1 MIELTSRRL
10 GVDATVA
17 ADYESFH
24 DGAAIVDLS
33 SRGRM
38 RFHGSGAKDALN
50 GLLTCDVAPLAN
62 GHGAYG
68 AALTNKGKVIADVSV
83 FAMDESFLVEV
94 PSAVWAAWKDLVAK
108 FVNPRLSKRTD
119 ETELTSELGIFGPR
133 ASGIIAA
140 MTGSDTA
147 SLEALPM
154 YGHLTLSVD
163 GIIVNVA
170 RIPDFG
176 VDGYRLLAVRDAF
189 EPLRESAVTLGGRV
203 VCEAAIEAARIE
215 AGRPL
220 WGVDM
225 DDSTLPQEANLE
237 ALNAISYTKGCYTG
251 QETVARL
258 HFRGHVNKRIVGLRI
273 DGSAVP
279 TPGLPLL
286 GDEQKEVGDIRSAIM
301 SPRFGPIALAMVRR
315 EINVGDSVA
324 LAIDGADT
332 RATVSALPFNA

>member
-10 GVDATVA
+10 GVDASVA

-24 DGAAIVDLS
+24 DGAAVVDLS

-38 RFHGSGAKDALN
+38 RFHGNGARDALN
-50 GLLTCDVAPLAN
+50 GLLTCDVAPLTN

-68 AALTNKGKVIADVSV
+68 AALTNKGKVVADVSV

-94 PSAVWAAWKDLVAK
+94 PAAIWPAWKDLVTK

-119 ETELTSELGIFGPR
+119 ETELTCEIGVFGPR
-133 ASGIIAA
+133 AASIVAS
-140 MTGSDTA
+140 MTGSDIA
-147 SLEALPM
+147 SLEALPP
-154 YGHLTLSVD
+154 YGHLTLAVD

-170 RIPDFG
+170 HIPDFG

-189 EPLRESAVTLGGRV
+189 EQLRDGMLTLGGRFV
-203 VCEAAIEAARIE
+203 GDVAIEAARIE

-225 DDSTLPQEANLE
+225 DDTTLPQEANLE

-251 QETVARL
+251 QEVVARL
-258 HFRGHVNKRIVGLRI
+258 HFRGHVNKRVVGLRV
-273 DGSAVP
+273 DGSTVP
-279 TPGLPLL
+279 SRGTSVL
-286 GDEQKEVGDIRSAIM
+286 GPDAKEVGEIRSATM

-315 EINVGDSVA
+315 EVSVGDSVA
-324 LAIDGADT
+324 VAIDGAET
-332 RATVSALPFNA
+332 RATISALPFNG

>member
-10 GVDATVA
+10 GVDAAVA
-17 ADYESFH
+17 ADYEAFH
-24 DGAAIVDLS
+24 DGAAVVDLS
-33 SRGRM
+33 DRGRM
-38 RFHGSGAKDALN
+38 RFHGNGAKDALN
-50 GLLTCDVAPLAN
+50 GLLTCDVAPLTN

-68 AALTNKGKVIADVSV
+68 VALTSKGKVIADVSV

-94 PSAVWAAWKDLVAK
+94 PRAVWSAWKDLVAK

-119 ETELTSELGIFGPR
+119 ETELTCEIGIFGPR
-133 ASGIIAA
+133 AADIIAE
-140 MTGSDTA
+140 MTGSEVIP
-147 SLEALPM
+147 LEELPM
-154 YGHLTLSVD
+154 YAHVTLAMESV
-163 GIIVNVA
+163 IVNVA

-189 EPLRESAVTLGGRV
+189 DQLRDRTIALGGRIV
-203 VCEAAIEAARIE
+203 GAAAIEAARIE

-251 QETVARL
+251 QEIVARL
-258 HFRGHVNKRIVGLRI
+258 HFRGHVNKRVVGLRV

-279 TPGLPLL
+279 SRGTPVL
-286 GDEQKEVGDIRSAIM
+286 GPDAKEVGEIRSSIL
-301 SPRFGPIALAMVRR
+301 SPRFGPIALAMIRR
-315 EINVGDSVA
+315 EVNVGDSVA
-324 LAIDGADT
+324 FSIDGADT

>member
-1 MIELTSRRL
+1 MTSRRL
-10 GVDATVA
+10 GVDASVS

-33 SRGRM
+33 DRGRM
-38 RFHGSGAKDALN
+38 RFHGSGAKEALN

-94 PSAVWAAWKDLVAK
+94 PNAVWPAWKDLVNK

-119 ETELTSELGIFGPR
+119 ETELTCEIGLFGPR
-133 ASGIIAA
+133 AASIVAS
-140 MTGSDTA
+140 MTGSEVA
-147 SLEALPM
+147 ALEALPM
-154 YGHLTLSVD
+154 YGHLTLAAE

-170 RIPDFG
+170 HIPDFG
-176 VDGYRLLAVRDAF
+176 VEGYRLLAVRDAF
-189 EPLRESAVTLGGRV
+189 EQLRDGALRLGGRV
-203 VCEAAIEAARIE
+203 VGAEAVEAARIE

-237 ALNAISYTKGCYTG
+237 ALNAISFTKGCYTG
-251 QETVARL
+251 QEVVARL
-258 HFRGHVNKRIVGLRI
+258 HFRGHVNKRVIGLRVEGSTVPPRGTTVVS
-273 DGSAVP
+273 DG
-279 TPGLPLL
+279 
-286 GDEQKEVGDIRSAIM
+286 KEVGDIRSSVM
-301 SPRFGPIALAMVRR
+301 SPRFGPIALAMLRR
-315 EINVGDSVA
+315 EVNPGDAVA
-324 LAIDGADT
+324 ITIDGHES
-332 RATVSALPFNA
+332 RATVSPLPFNA

>member
-10 GVDATVA
+10 GVDASVA
-17 ADYESFH
+17 ADYEAFH

-33 SRGRM
+33 DRGRM
-38 RFHGSGAKDALN
+38 RFHGNGAKDALN
-50 GLLTCDVAPLAN
+50 GLLTCDVAPLSN

-68 AALTNKGKVIADVSV
+68 AALTSKGKVIADVSV

-94 PSAVWAAWKDLVAK
+94 PAAVWQAWKDLVAK
-108 FVNPRLSKRTD
+108 FVNPRMSKRTD
-119 ETELTSELGIFGPR
+119 ETELTCEIGLFGPR
-133 ASGIIAA
+133 AASIIAS
-140 MTGSDTA
+140 MTGSDIP
-147 SLEALPM
+147 SIEQLPM
-154 YGHLTLSVD
+154 YGHLTLAVD

-170 RIPDFG
+170 RLPDFG
-176 VDGYRLLAVRDAF
+176 VEGFRLLAVRDAF
-189 EPLRESAVTLGGRV
+189 EPLRDGALTLGGRV
-203 VCEAAIEAARIE
+203 VGPAAIEAARIE

-225 DDSTLPQEANLE
+225 DDSTLPQEANLD

-258 HFRGHVNKRIVGLRI
+258 HFRGHVNKRVVGLRV

-279 TPGLPLL
+279 ARGTTVL
-286 GDEQKEVGDIRSAIM
+286 GPEAKEVGEIRSAVM
-301 SPRFGPIALAMVRR
+301 SPRFGPIALAMIRR

-324 LAIDGADT
+324 IAIDGADT
-332 RATVSALPFNA
+332 RATISALPFNA